1 MGVTSLVECA
11 SVGLFGAIIITAI
24 NRKLTFNLL
33 KKVMDETLKS
43 TVMIIWI
50 FMAALLFSSVFAGLG
65 ATHAMANLLS
75 LAPGGGLGIIIF
87 MQLSF
92 FGLGM
97 VMDDTAMLL
106 IVATLY
112 IPLVAK
118 LGFSLVWYGVLYVL
132 NCQMAF
138 VTPPFGWN
146 LFIMKS
152 IVPKDSGITLT
163 DIYKSVIP
171 YVGIQAACLGI
182 IIAFPQIALWLPSI
196 IFPNG

>member
-1 MGVTSLVECA
+1 MLGTGIAPIVLIFAVLGLLFMGVTSLVECA
-11 SVGLFGAIIITAI
+11 SVGLFGTIIITAI

-92 FGLGM
+92 FVLGM

-118 LGFSLVWYGVLYVL
+118 LGFSLIWYGILY
-132 NCQMAF
+132 
-138 VTPPFGWN
+138 
-146 LFIMKS
+146 
-152 IVPKDSGITLT
+152 TL
-163 DIYKSVIP
+163 
-171 YVGIQAACLGI
+171 
-182 IIAFPQIALWLPSI
+182 
-196 IFPNG
+196 